1 MNKVLEL
8 IYFGLLEEPLPE
20 SKLETLK
27 MKRKLDAFCDTYFE
41 KSSVENF
48 NRAYDELAALLNT
61 YQKQAF
67 STGFNTAVELLTRG
81 EH

>member
-1 MNKVLEL
+1 MNKVLET
-8 IYFGLLEEPLPE
+8 IYYGLLEEPLPE

-27 MKRKLDAFCDTYFE
+27 MKRKLDDFCDTYFE
-41 KSSVENF
+41 KNSVENF
-48 NRAYDELAALLNT
+48 NRAYDELADLLNT

-67 STGFNTAVELLTRG
+67 STGFNTAIDLLTRG